1 MKLTVRQLRLASG
14 LVLFAYVSFHLAN
27 HATMGISLAAAE
39 RYADIMFA
47 FVRLPPVQ
55 LVLYGALAV
64 HFALALYA
72 IYSRRD
78 LRAMSRGEA
87 LQLAAGLLVVPLMA
101 SHVVPARL
109 GPALL
114 DTTPFHTLVVL
125 IGTRFDP
132 LGGAMILSGLVLV
145 WTHGCIGLHYWL
157 RLKPFYPRV
166 RLVLFGIAVALVVAA
181 LGGYLAGAREAA
193 SLYADEAW
201 RAAMATNYRMPDAA
215 GAALLE
221 SVKTGIYAFWA
232 LSVAAAFAARGVRD
246 WAEHRAGRFAVA
258 YPDGQVVV
266 QPLGATILDV
276 SRAGRVPH
284 AAVCGGRGRC
294 STCRVRI
301 ERGAA
306 HVPPAE
312 PAELAVLARVGA
324 PPGVRLACQTRPTG
338 DIAVLPLLPANAGP
352 QAARRSERDSAGA
365 EKTIAVMFADLRGF
379 TTLSESKL
387 PYDVVFLLN
396 RYFAEMGAAIEK
408 AGGRLDKFVGD
419 GIVALFGVESG
430 PREGTRAAIAGAKA
444 MIERLA
450 ALNEALAHDLKA
462 PLRIG
467 IGIHTGPAIVGEM
480 GYAQAR
486 QFTAI
491 GDTVNTASRLEA
503 LTKQFDA
510 ELLVSADAAAASGL
524 DLSAFP
530 EETTDIRGRKGSL
543 AVRVVKDTRNLGDT
557 TGADGSRPPS
567 NKRTEPTGGSQ

>member
-1 MKLTVRQLRLASG
+1 MKPTIRQLRLSSG
-14 LVLFAYVSFHLAN
+14 LVLFTYVAFHLAN
-27 HATMGISLAAAE
+27 HATMAVSLAAAE
-39 RYADIMFA
+39 TYAAYMFA
-47 FVRLPPVQ
+47 FVRLWPVQ
-55 LVLYGALAV
+55 GVLYAALAT

-72 IYSRRD
+72 LYSRRD
-78 LRAMSRGEA
+78 LSAISRGEM
-87 LQLAAGLLVVPLMA
+87 LQLVAGLLIIPLMA
-101 SHVVPARL
+101 NHVVPARL

-114 DTTPFHTLVVL
+114 ETTPFHTLVVL
-125 IGTRFDP
+125 YGTKFDP
-132 LGGAMILSGLVLV
+132 LGAAMLLGGLVLA
-145 WTHGCIGLHYWL
+145 WTHGCIGLHFWL

-166 RLVLFGIAVALVVAA
+166 RLILFGLAVILVTAA
-181 LGGYLAGAREAA
+181 LAGYLAGAREVAA
-193 SLYADEAW
+193 LFADEAW
-201 RAAMATNYRMPDAA
+201 RSSLAQRYRMPDAQ
-215 GAALLE
+215 GQALLE
-221 SVKTGIYAFWA
+221 GVKQAIYAFWA
-232 LSVAAAFAARGVRD
+232 LGVAGALAARRVRH
-246 WAEHRAGRFAVA
+246 WLEHRAGKFAVA
-258 YPDGQVVV
+258 YPDGRVVV
-266 QPLGATILDV
+266 LPLGATILDV
-276 SRAGRVPH
+276 SRAGRIPH

-306 HVPPAE
+306 NVPPAA
-312 PAELAVLARVGA
+312 PDELAVLARVGA
-324 PPGVRLACQTRPTG
+324 PPGVRLACQARPEG
-338 DIAVLPLLPANAGP
+338 DVSVLPLLPANAGP

-387 PYDVVFLLN
+387 PFDVVFLLN

-430 PREGTRAAIAGAKA
+430 PAKGTREAIAGAKA
-444 MIERLA
+444 MIERLV
-450 ALNEALAHDLKA
+450 ALNEALSHDLPA

-503 LTKQFDA
+503 LTKKFGA
-510 ELLVSADAAAASGL
+510 ELLLSADAVAASGL

-530 EETTDIRGRKGSL
+530 EHTTDIRGRQGTL
-543 AVRVVKDTRNLGDT
+543 AVRVVADARMLP
-557 TGADGSRPPS
+557 GA
-567 NKRTEPTGGSQ
+567 

>member
-1 MKLTVRQLRLASG
+1 VKPTVRQLRLSSG
-14 LVLFAYVSFHLAN
+14 LVLFTYVGFHLLN
-27 HATMGISLAAAE
+27 HATMAISLPAAE
-39 RYADIMFA
+39 AYATVMFA
-47 FVRLPPVQ
+47 FVRLWPVQ
-55 LVLYGALAV
+55 AVLYGALAL
-64 HFALALYA
+64 HFALAVFAL
-72 IYSRRD
+72 YSRRD

-87 LQLAAGLLVVPLMA
+87 MQLAAGLLIVPLLA
-101 SHVVPARL
+101 GHVVPARL

-114 DTTPFHTLVVL
+114 ETTPFHTLIVL
-125 IGTRFDP
+125 IGTKFDP
-132 LGGAMILSGLVLV
+132 LGGVMIVSGLVLA
-145 WTHGCIGLHYWL
+145 WTHGCIGMHYWL

-166 RLVLFGIAVALVVAA
+166 RMILLGLAVMLATAA
-181 LGGYLAGAREAA
+181 LAGYLAGAREVAA
-193 SLYADEAW
+193 LYADEAW
-201 RAAMATNYRMPDAA
+201 RASLGTRYRMPDAA

-221 SVKTGIYAFWA
+221 NIRYGIYAFWA
-232 LSVAAAFAARGVRD
+232 ACVGGALVARRVRD

-258 YPDGQVVV
+258 YPDGQVSVL
-266 QPLGATILDV
+266 PLGATILDA
-276 SRAGRVPH
+276 SRAGRIPH

-294 STCRVRI
+294 STCRVRV

-306 HVPPAE
+306 NVPA
-312 PAELAVLARVGA
+312 AAADELAVLARVGA

-338 DIAVLPLLPANAGP
+338 DVAVVPLLPANAGP
-352 QAARRSERDSAGA
+352 QAARRTERDAAGS

-379 TTLSESKL
+379 TTLSEAKL

-408 AGGRLDKFVGD
+408 SGGRLDKFVGD

-430 PREGTRAAIAGAKA
+430 PAKGTREAIAGAKA
-444 MIERLA
+444 MIERLGALNA
-450 ALNEALAHDLKA
+450 ALSHDLPA

-503 LTKQFDA
+503 LTKKFGA
-510 ELLVSADAAAASGL
+510 ELLLSADAAAACGL

-530 EETTDIRGRKGSL
+530 EETTDIRGRQGTL
-543 AVRVVKDTRNLGDT
+543 AVRVVADTRMLPD
-557 TGADGSRPPS
+557 A
-567 NKRTEPTGGSQ
+567 

>member
-1 MKLTVRQLRLASG
+1 MKPTVRQLRLSSG
-14 LVLFAYVSFHLAN
+14 LVLFTYVGFHLLN
-27 HATMGISLAAAE
+27 HATMAVSLPAAE
-39 RYADIMFA
+39 AYATVMFA
-47 FVRLPPVQ
+47 FVRLWPVQ
-55 LVLYGALAV
+55 AVLYGALAL
-64 HFALALYA
+64 HFALAVFAL
-72 IYSRRD
+72 YSRRD

-87 LQLAAGLLVVPLMA
+87 MQLVAGLLIVPLLA
-101 SHVVPARL
+101 GHVVPARL

-114 DTTPFHTLVVL
+114 ETTPFHTLIVL
-125 IGTRFDP
+125 IGTKFDP
-132 LGGAMILSGLVLV
+132 LGGVMIVSGLVLA
-145 WTHGCIGLHYWL
+145 WTHGCIGMHYWL

-166 RLVLFGIAVALVVAA
+166 RMILLGLAVMLATAA
-181 LGGYLAGAREAA
+181 LAGYLAGAREVAA
-193 SLYADEAW
+193 LYADEAW
-201 RAAMATNYRMPDAA
+201 RASLGTRYRMPDAA

-221 SVKTGIYAFWA
+221 NIRYGIYTFWA
-232 LSVAAAFAARGVRD
+232 TCVGGALVARRVRD

-258 YPDGQVVV
+258 YPDGQVSVL
-266 QPLGATILDV
+266 PLGATILDA
-276 SRAGRVPH
+276 SRAGRIPH

-294 STCRVRI
+294 STCRVRV

-306 HVPPAE
+306 NVPA
-312 PAELAVLARVGA
+312 AAADELAVLARVGA

-338 DIAVLPLLPANAGP
+338 DVAVVPLLPANAGP
-352 QAARRSERDSAGA
+352 QAARRTERDAAGS

-379 TTLSESKL
+379 TTLSEAKL

-408 AGGRLDKFVGD
+408 SGGRLDKFVGD

-430 PREGTRAAIAGAKA
+430 PAKGTREAIAGAKA
-444 MIERLA
+444 MIERLGALNA
-450 ALNEALAHDLKA
+450 ALSHDLPA

-503 LTKQFDA
+503 LTKKFGA
-510 ELLVSADAAAASGL
+510 ELLLSADAAAASGL

-530 EETTDIRGRKGSL
+530 EETTDIRGRQGTL
-543 AVRVVKDTRNLGDT
+543 AVRVVADTRMLPD
-557 TGADGSRPPS
+557 A
-567 NKRTEPTGGSQ
+567 

>member
-1 MKLTVRQLRLASG
+1 VTFTVRRLRLVSG
-14 LVLFAYVSFHLAN
+14 LVLFTYVAFHLAN
-27 HATMGISLAAAE
+27 HATMAVSLAAAE
-39 RYADIMFA
+39 AYAGVMFA
-47 FVRLPPVQ
+47 IVRLWPVQ
-55 LVLYGALAV
+55 ILLYGALAT
-64 HFALALYA
+64 HLALALHA
-72 IYSRRD
+72 IYARRD

-87 LQLAAGLLVVPLMA
+87 LQLAAGLMVIPLMA

-125 IGTRFDP
+125 IGTKFDP
-132 LGGAMILSGLVLV
+132 LGGAMIMGGLVLA
-145 WTHGCIGLHYWL
+145 WTHGCIGMHYWL
-157 RLKPFYPRV
+157 RLKPFYPRG
-166 RLVLFGIAVALVVAA
+166 RLILFGRAVVLATAAIA
-181 LGGYLAGAREAA
+181 GYQAGAREVAT
-193 SLYADEAW
+193 LYADPAW
-201 RAAMATNYRMPDAA
+201 RAGLPQRYRMPDAA
-215 GAALLE
+215 GQALLGTI
-221 SVKTGIYAFWA
+221 KDWIYLVWA
-232 LSVAAAFAARGVRD
+232 LAIAGAFAARRVRD

-266 QPLGATILDV
+266 QPLGATILDA
-276 SRAGRVPH
+276 SRAGRIAH
-284 AAVCGGRGRC
+284 ASVCGGRGRC

-306 HVPPAE
+306 NVPPAAPE
-312 PAELAVLARVGA
+312 ELAVLARVGA
-324 PPGVRLACQTRPTG
+324 PPGVRLACQARPVG
-338 DIAVLPLLPANAGP
+338 DVSVLPLLPANAGP
-352 QAARRSERDSAGA
+352 QAARRAERDSAGT

-408 AGGRLDKFVGD
+408 SGGRLDKFVGD

-430 PREGTRAAIAGAKA
+430 PARGTREAIAGAKA
-444 MIERLA
+444 MIERLVA
-450 ALNEALAHDLKA
+450 RNEALSHDLPA

-503 LTKQFDA
+503 LTKQFGA
-510 ELLVSADAAAASGL
+510 ELLVSADAAAVSGL

-530 EETTDIRGRKGSL
+530 EATTDIRGRQGTL
-543 AVRVVKDTRNLGDT
+543 AVRVVTDARRLPD
-557 TGADGSRPPS
+557 A
-567 NKRTEPTGGSQ
+567 

>member
-1 MKLTVRQLRLASG
+1 MKPTVRQLRLASG
-14 LVLFAYVSFHLAN
+14 LVLFAYVTFHLAN
-27 HATMGISLAAAE
+27 HATMAISLAAAE
-39 RYADIMFA
+39 RYADVMFA

-64 HFALALYA
+64 HFALALFA

-78 LRAMSRGEA
+78 LSAMPRGEA
-87 LQLAAGLLVVPLMA
+87 LQLAAGLLVIPLLA
-101 SHVVPARL
+101 SHAVPSRL

-125 IGTRFDP
+125 YGTQFDP
-132 LGGAMILSGLVLV
+132 LGGVMILTGLVLV
-145 WTHGCIGLHYWL
+145 WTHGCIGLHFWL

-166 RLVLFGIAVALVVAA
+166 RLILFGLAVALVVAA

-193 SLYADEAW
+193 ALYADEAW
-201 RAAMATNYRMPDAA
+201 RAGMAQRYRTPDAV
-215 GAALLE
+215 GQALLD
-221 SVKTGIYAFWA
+221 SIKTGIYAFWVLCLAGA
-232 LSVAAAFAARGVRD
+232 LAARRIRD

-306 HVPPAE
+306 NVPPAA

-352 QAARRSERDSAGA
+352 QAARRSERDSAGS

-408 AGGRLDKFVGD
+408 SGGRLDKFVGD

-430 PREGTRAAIAGAKA
+430 PRQGTREAIAGAKA
-444 MIERLA
+444 MIERLV
-450 ALNEALAHDLKA
+450 ALNEALAHDLPA

-503 LTKQFDA
+503 LTKQFKA

-530 EETTDIRGRKGSL
+530 EHTTDIRGRQGSL
-543 AVRVVKDTRNLGDT
+543 AVRVVADTREL
-557 TGADGSRPPS
+557 P
-567 NKRTEPTGGSQ
+567 